1 MYDYAILNRKEAY
14 EMQYYK
20 ILAVSGLMGYSDD
33 DIFSHKV
40 LDTYFESS
48 YHSFDDE
55 LTELEISEML
65 YELYKDK
72 IKSLEEH
79 SKLFNPTVNFIPLK

>member
-1 MYDYAILNRKEAY
+1 
-14 EMQYYK
+14 MQYYK
-20 ILAVSGLMGYSDD
+20 ILAVSRLKGYSND

-40 LDTYFESS
+40 LDAYFESS

-55 LTELEISEML
+55 LTEVEIAEML

-79 SKLFNPTVNFIPLK
+79 SKLFNTTVKLIPLK